1 MTKNELVE
9 KLSSLGY
16 ETEEKGSTI
25 IVYTEDDRTSV
36 LKSIEKQIKGSKYLQ
51 SSSKSSK
58 GEVKI
63 SAFSIIAKKPK
74 GGGAGS
80 GAGAYITSLAESAQC
95 FYCAAAWYGTDFSDK
110 TLRQTA
116 KYTDTPGVTVDQVIK
131 ELPEHW
137 VESCVISAKAL
148 KGKFGS
154 QRLYFHRGSSFVNS
168 IVANFNSI
176 NKNEKFF
183 SNINKWS
190 PADIYMVT
198 EKGLK
203 QSFNFEDFNGI
214 NAFLLK
220 SAKSK
225 DIIGVSL
232 KQTKSASI
240 RLINFYRDPHSYQ
253 YKDYTLGKRGFF
265 DSKDVYI
272 YYDGGEIQFRGFPTW
287 QGEIKGKTANHGKV
301 SGGPLKTIID
311 RNSTTVKL
319 DTQLIVESQIKRK
332 DKNFYKKFYEYFKS
346 LGQKM
351 KYEDFVQM
359 VSSQDLNWQSSKYL
373 GTQLIYIMETGR
385 KKQLILSSIINYAKS
400 QSEYSAPHVKV
411 E

>member
-1 MTKNELVE
+1 MTKEELVE
-9 KLSSLGY
+9 KLESLGY
-16 ETEEKGSTI
+16 ETEIKGSI
-25 IVYTEDDRTSV
+25 IVVLTNDDRTET
-36 LKSIEKQIKGSKYLQ
+36 LKNIEKQIKGAKFLQ

-63 SAFSIIAKKPK
+63 SSLSIIAKKPK

-80 GAGAYITSLAESAQC
+80 GAGAYVTALAESAQC
-95 FYCAAAWYGTDFSDK
+95 FYCAAAWYGSDFSDK

-116 KYTDTPGVTVDQVIK
+116 KYTDTPGVTVEQVIK

-137 VESCVISAKAL
+137 VESCILSAKAL
-148 KGKFGS
+148 KNKFGS
-154 QRLYFHRGSSFVNS
+154 QRFYFHRGSSFVNS
-168 IVANFNSI
+168 IVGNFNTI

-198 EKGLK
+198 DKGLR
-203 QSFNFEDFNGI
+203 QPFNFEDFNGI

-232 KQTKSASI
+232 KQTKSASVK
-240 RLINFYRDPHSYQ
+240 LINFDRDPHSYQ
-253 YKDYTLGKRGFF
+253 YVRSTLGKRGFF
-265 DSKDVYI
+265 ESKDVYI
-272 YYDGGEIQFRGFPTW
+272 FYDGGEIQFRGFPTW

-301 SGGPLKTIID
+301 SGGPLKVIVD
-311 RNSTTVKL
+311 RNSSTKL

-332 DKNFYKKFYEYFKS
+332 DKNFYKKFYDYFKG
-346 LGQKM
+346 LGEKM
-351 KYEDFVQM
+351 KYEDFVKN

-373 GTQLIYIMETGR
+373 GTQLIYILESGK

-400 QSEYSAPHVKV
+400 QSEFSAPHIKV